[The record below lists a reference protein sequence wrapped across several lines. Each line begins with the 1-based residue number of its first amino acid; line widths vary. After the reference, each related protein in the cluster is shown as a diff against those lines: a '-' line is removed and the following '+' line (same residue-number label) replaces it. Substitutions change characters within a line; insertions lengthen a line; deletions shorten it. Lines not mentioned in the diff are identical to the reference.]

1 MVTTHLIKM
10 QNTHHTI
17 NIGHGWL
24 IELLLALGL
33 LPAWGTGPQLPAPGP
48 KDTCAEAE
56 EFPKDHHGK
65 PILRFDDV
73 TPTLLENL
81 DHGKFE

>member
-1 MVTTHLIKM
+1 MVTAHLIKM

-17 NIGHGWL
+17 NVGHSWL
-24 IELLLALGL
+24 IGLLLALGL
-33 LPAWGTGPQLPAPGP
+33 SPTWGADPQLPAPGP
-48 KDTCAEAE
+48 KDTCTEAE
-56 EFPKDHHGK
+56 EFLKDHRGK
-65 PILRFDDV
+65 RILRFDDV